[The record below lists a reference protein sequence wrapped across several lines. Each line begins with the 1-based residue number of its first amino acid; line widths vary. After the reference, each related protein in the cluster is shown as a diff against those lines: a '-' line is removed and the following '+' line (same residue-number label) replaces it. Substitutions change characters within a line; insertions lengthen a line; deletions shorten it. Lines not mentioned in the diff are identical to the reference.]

1 MNNSHEIE
9 IRELARELMI
19 RVHECNTN
27 FKAADSGDLMERC
40 FLINSLIASGFAN
53 LTDSIHVEHM
63 MKAISE
69 LDELRIHLCAG
80 DSSLPAIAVR
90 ETLEALYIELELA
103 LIPIRE
109 LLAEEYIPKLEKV
122 CI

>member
-19 RVHECNTN
+19 RVHEWNLN
-27 FKAADSGDLMERC
+27 IKAIDSAIIMERC
-40 FLINSLIASGFAN
+40 FAINSLIASGFAN
-53 LTDSIHVEHM
+53 LVDSVHVEHM

-69 LDELRIHLCAG
+69 LDELRIHLSIG
-80 DSSLPAIAVR
+80 DSSLPAIVAR

-109 LLAEEYIPKLEKV
+109 LLAEEYNPKLEKV